1 MLTRALIV
9 LLVVLNLGVALW
21 WIARPDPAPAALP
34 PQPQGVARL
43 QLATEAP
50 AAPAPA
56 AAMPPATA
64 QVAAAATTAPPA
76 EPVAAPAVA
85 EPPAQC
91 FRLGPFAS
99 AEAAQSAI
107 AALGAR
113 AQQGRTHQATA
124 GKATGYNV
132 FLPPLPDRAAAQA
145 VAQRIAAAGLDD
157 FFVVNEGEQ
166 ANAIALGRYRNRE
179 GAERRLAALKA
190 AGFDAQL
197 AETGAP
203 AAQWWADI
211 AAAAGVD
218 AGQVRAAASARQSQ
232 PLDCAALG

>member
-21 WIARPDPAPAALP
+21 WIARPDPAPSALP

-43 QLATEAP
+43 QLATEVP

-56 AAMPPATA
+56 AAMPPAAA
-64 QVAAAATTAPPA
+64 QVAAAATTPP
-76 EPVAAPAVA
+76 AAPAAAPVVA

-91 FRLGPFAS
+91 FRLGPFAN
-99 AEAAQSAI
+99 AAAAQAAI

-113 AQQGRTHQATA
+113 AQRGRTHQATA

-211 AAAAGVD
+211 AAAPGVD
-218 AGQVRAAASARQSQ
+218 APQARAAASARESQ

>member
-21 WIARPDPAPAALP
+21 WIAQPDPAPPALP
-34 PQPQGVARL
+34 SQPQEVARL
-43 QLATEAP
+43 QLAAEAP
-50 AAPAPA
+50 VAPAP

-64 QVAAAATTAPPA
+64 QVAAAVTAAPSA
-76 EPVAAPAVA
+76 EPVAAPATA

-91 FRLGPFAS
+91 FRLGPFAN

-113 AQQGRTHQATA
+113 ARQGRTHQATA

-197 AETGAP
+197 TETGAP

-218 AGQVRAAASARQSQ
+218 ASQARAAASARQSQ